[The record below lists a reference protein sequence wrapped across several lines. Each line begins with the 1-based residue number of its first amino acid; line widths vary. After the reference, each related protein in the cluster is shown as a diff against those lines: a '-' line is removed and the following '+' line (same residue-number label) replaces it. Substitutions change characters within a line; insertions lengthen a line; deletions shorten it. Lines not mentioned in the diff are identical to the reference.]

1 MQNYSNKRAG
11 VYFEEVDKSAYAT
24 GTVTV
29 GSAVITPTV
38 KGKSFL
44 PRTVT
49 NMQEYDAYFGTTFKS
64 GSDYYEYF
72 GSLLAKN
79 YFATGGDSLLVV
91 PIKSGSYS
99 PSTSTVVNSTGSIAF
114 TLETISDGAIMNNSG
129 GEIAGSSGSLL
140 LGTPDNIRWEVNA
153 VSSGSGTFNVL
164 IRQGDDTNKR
174 KNILEQFNGV
184 SLDPKSDSYIG
195 RVIGDYTYNYDATN
209 QVLQQSGSFRNNSK
223 YVRVAS
229 VSLKTPDYFD
239 TSGVAKNMYT
249 GSLPILSSGSFTGG
263 SDGSLSHP
271 QLFFENISAV
281 NSQGFDATTTSYD
294 TAIQLLSNPDEFKF
308 NLLFL
313 PGLTASTHGTIVTK
327 ALAMV
332 EARGD
337 ALLIADTVAYNK
349 QPSDAVAV
357 AQGFDSSYMALYY
370 PYVQIRSSA
379 LNKNVWCPP
388 STVVAGVFAYSD
400 KVSSPAFAPAGY
412 NRGSLNSLTGIQAK
426 YGSENKDLLFNNNVN
441 LIVPYDKNIYVI
453 LSQNTTQ
460 LRPTAL
466 DRIAVRRLEF
476 KVKNFVQ
483 EIAPKYLFE
492 PNSSSTRIQFLSELN
507 KEFGRM
513 IEKREAF
520 DIVAKVIED
529 NASFDRSELPVVIE
543 ISPLK
548 AIEKII
554 VQLVLTE
561 TGIKFV

>member
-24 GTVTV
+24 GTITV

-38 KGKSFL
+38 KGKTYL
-44 PRTVT
+44 PRTVGS
-49 NMQEYDAYFGTTFKS
+49 MQEYDAYFGTTFKS

-91 PIKSGSYS
+91 PIKSGSYA
-99 PSTSTVVNSTGSIAF
+99 PATSNTLNLTGSTTF
-114 TLETISDGAIMNNSG
+114 TLETLSDGAIMNNSG
-129 GEIAGSSGSLL
+129 SEIVGSSGSLL
-140 LGTPDNIRWEVNA
+140 LGTSDNIRWEVSTVN
-153 VSSGSGTFNVL
+153 SGSGTFTVL
-164 IRQGDDTNKR
+164 IRQGDDNTKR
-174 KNILEQFNGV
+174 KNILEQFNDV

-195 RVIGDYTYNYDATN
+195 RVIGDYTYNYDTTN
-209 QVLQQSGSFRNNSK
+209 RVLQQSGSFKNNSR

-229 VSLKTPDYFD
+229 VSTKMPDYFD
-239 TSGVAKNMYT
+239 TSGVAKTLYT
-249 GSLPILSSGSFTGG
+249 GSLPILSSGSFSGG
-263 SDGSLSHP
+263 SDGSLAHP

-281 NSQGFDATTTSYD
+281 NSQGFDSATTSYD
-294 TAIQLLSNPDEFKF
+294 VAINLLSNPDEYKF

-313 PGLTASTHGTIVTK
+313 PGLIASTHGTILTK

-332 EARGD
+332 ERRGD

-349 QPSDAVAV
+349 QPADAVTV

-370 PYVQIRSSA
+370 PYVQIRSSS
-379 LNKNVWCPP
+379 LNRNVWCPP

-426 YGSENKDLLFNNNVN
+426 FGAENKDALFTNNVN
-441 LIVPYDKNIYVI
+441 LIAPHDKNIYVI

-460 LRPTAL
+460 LRSTAL

-476 KVKNFVQ
+476 KIKNFVQ

-507 KEFGRM
+507 QEFGRM
-513 IEKREAF
+513 IEKREAY

-548 AIEKII
+548 AIDKII
-554 VQLVLTE
+554 VQLVLNE
-561 TGIKFV
+561 TGVKFS

>member
-38 KGKSFL
+38 KGKTYL

-49 NMQEYDAYFGTTFKS
+49 SMQEYDAYFGTTFKS

-79 YFATGGDSLLVV
+79 YFSTGGDSLLVV

-99 PSTSTVVNSTGSIAF
+99 PASSTVLNLTGSTTF
-114 TLETISDGAIMNNSG
+114 TLETMSDGNIMNNSG
-129 GEIAGSSGSLL
+129 GEIVGSSGSLL
-140 LGTPDNIRWEVNA
+140 LGTPDNIRWEVSA
-153 VSSGSGTFNVL
+153 VNSGSGTFTVL
-164 IRQGDDTNKR
+164 IRQGDDSAKR
-174 KNILEQFNGV
+174 KNILEQFNDV

-195 RVIGDYTYNYDATN
+195 RVIGDYTSNYDSVN
-209 QVLQQSGSFRNNSK
+209 QVLQQSGSFKNNSK

-229 VSLKTPDYFD
+229 VSTKMPDYFD
-239 TSGVAKNMYT
+239 NSGIAKTMYT
-249 GSLPILSSGSFTGG
+249 GSLPILSSGSFSGG
-263 SDGSLSHP
+263 SDGSLTHP
-271 QLFFENISAV
+271 QMFFENISSV
-281 NSQGFDATTTSYD
+281 NTQGYDLTTTAYD
-294 TAIQLLSNPDEFKF
+294 TAIQLLSNPDEYKY
-308 NLLFL
+308 NLLFI
-313 PGLTASTHGTIVTK
+313 PGLTASTHGAIMTK
-327 ALAMV
+327 ALNMV
-332 EARGD
+332 TTRGD

-349 QPSDAVAV
+349 QPTDAVTV

-370 PYVQIRSSA
+370 PYVQIRSSS
-379 LNKNVWCPP
+379 LNRNVWVPP

-426 YGSENKDLLFNNNVN
+426 FGSDNKDLLFVNNVN
-441 LIVPYDKNIYVI
+441 LIAPYDKNIYVI

-476 KVKNFVQ
+476 KIKNFVQ

-492 PNSSSTRIQFLSELN
+492 PNSSSTRIQFISELN

-548 AIEKII
+548 AIENII

-561 TGIKFV
+561 TGVTFN

>member
-11 VYFEEVDKSAYAT
+11 VYFEEVDKSAYST

-38 KGKSFL
+38 KGKTYL

-49 NMQEYDAYFGTTFKS
+49 NMFEYEDYFGTTFKS
-64 GSDYYEYF
+64 GSDYYEYL

-79 YFATGGDSLLVV
+79 YFDNGGDSLLVV

-99 PSTSTVVNSTGSIAF
+99 PATSNVVNFTGSTSF
-114 TLETISDGAIMNNSG
+114 TLETLSDGAIMNNSG
-129 GEIAGSSGSLL
+129 SEIVGSSGSLS
-140 LGTPDNIRWEVNA
+140 LGTSDNIRWEVSN
-153 VSSGSGTFNVL
+153 VNSGSGTFTVL
-164 IRQGDDTNKR
+164 VRQGDDNTKR
-174 KNILEQFNGV
+174 KTILEQFNDV
-184 SLDPKSDSYIG
+184 SLDPKSTTYIS
-195 RVIGDYTYNYDATN
+195 RVIGDYTYNYDSVN
-209 QVLQQSGSFRNNSK
+209 KVLQQSGSFQNNSK
-223 YVRVAS
+223 FIRVAT
-229 VSLKTPDYFD
+229 VDLKTPDYFD
-239 TSGVAKNMYT
+239 TSGVAKSIFT
-249 GSLPILSSGSFTGG
+249 GSLPIISSGSFGGG
-263 SDGSLSHP
+263 SNGSVAQP
-271 QLFFENISAV
+271 QLFFENISAT
-281 NSQGFDATTTSYD
+281 NSQGFGSTTDSYD
-294 TAIQLLSNPDEFKF
+294 VAIGLLSNPDEYKF

-313 PGLTASTHGTIVTK
+313 PGITASTHGTIVSK

-332 EARGD
+332 ESRGD
-337 ALLIADTVAYNK
+337 SLLIVDPVEYNK
-349 QPSDAVAV
+349 QPADAISV

-370 PYVQIRSSA
+370 PHVQIKSVN

-426 YGSENKDLLFNNNVN
+426 FGADNKDSLFTNNVN
-441 LIVPYDKNIYVI
+441 LIAPYDKNVYVI

-476 KVKNFVQ
+476 KIKNFVQ

-492 PNSSSTRIQFLSELN
+492 PNSSTTRLQFVSELN
-507 KEFGRM
+507 REFGRM
-513 IEKREAF
+513 IEKREAY
-520 DIVAKVIED
+520 DIVARVIED

-554 VQLVLTE
+554 VQLVLNE
-561 TGIKFV
+561 TGVKFV